1 MVNMMFFLC
10 ESDMSCAP
18 GSYHLPLHSLL
29 QQRPIV
35 STWMMS
41 HAHTIALP
49 WVCMECMIWFANQCI
64 FYCSV
69 ICCLFSPL
77 NYLSLSLCVKHYRHM
92 HIVLIFS
99 RMCEK
104 CSLLFLLI
112 GKFVSLQSS
121 DDSDSSRS
129 DVSMRIII
137 VLDPAVRI
145 QIKPKSTIRIYPPWW
160 VDNSRKSI
168 NFGDND
174 ANPNLE
180 TLSAMWT

>member
-1 MVNMMFFLC
+1 
-10 ESDMSCAP
+10 MSCAP
-18 GSYHLPLHSLL
+18 GPYHLPNHNLL

-35 STWMMS
+35 STSVIS
-41 HAHTIALP
+41 HAHTIALT
-49 WVCMECMIWFANQCI
+49 WVCTECMIWFANQCI
-64 FYCSV
+64 FYSSV
-69 ICCLFSPL
+69 ICYLFSPL
-77 NYLSLSLCVKHYRHM
+77 NNLSLSLYVKHYRHV
-92 HIVLIFS
+92 HKVIIFS
-99 RMCEK
+99 GMCEK

-112 GKFVSLQSS
+112 GTFVSLQSS

-137 VLDPAVRI
+137 VLDPAVYI

-160 VDNSRKSI
+160 VDNRRKSV

-174 ANPNLE
+174 TNPSLE